1 MNIIELDEYRANRNS
16 AESSRHQPIRP
27 HDPADR
33 ILIGKITASPL
44 IPKFSTW
51 EIRAF
56 DRTGPFHLYFS
67 THQMLHLQFWNPY
80 YGVSVLTPSK
90 ITGHHYEAFPL
101 YDWKL
106 ASKSYAEI
114 GLEIRKHFSTA
125 LPALEDVDT
134 LASDYYAIG
143 ETPDCQTQT
152 PNEGAL

>member
-1 MNIIELDEYRANRNS
+1 MNITYIDEFKASGKIAQRVHS
-16 AESSRHQPIRP
+16 TPIRP

-33 ILIGKITASPL
+33 ILIGTITASPL

-67 THQMLHLQFWNPY
+67 THEMLHLQFWNPY
-80 YGVSVLTPSK
+80 YGLSVLTPSK

-106 ASKSYAEI
+106 ASKSYVEI
-114 GLEIRKHFSTA
+114 EQAIRKHFSTT
-125 LPALEDVDT
+125 LPPLGEVEAI
-134 LASDYYAIG
+134 ANDYYAARDSQ
-143 ETPDCQTQT
+143 TFQTQT
-152 PNEGAL
+152 SNSGAR